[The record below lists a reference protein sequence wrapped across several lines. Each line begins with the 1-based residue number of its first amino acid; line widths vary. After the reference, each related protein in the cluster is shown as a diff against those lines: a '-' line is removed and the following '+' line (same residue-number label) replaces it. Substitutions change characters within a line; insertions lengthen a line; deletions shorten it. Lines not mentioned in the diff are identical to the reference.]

1 MWMSGNQPFG
11 VGISPTGS
19 MLCHWILDRW
29 HACSLVNIFGY
40 ARPHIYG
47 IKNFYGCRDV
57 RMRKI
62 VESAKDLS
70 TNTSGTNDRESFLDT
85 WLHSKRELNNIGVF
99 CNCRAE
105 WGKRSLW
112 SSTSF
117 SWNTVTA
124 SKSRVD
130 TSVVAWISSR
140 DCGSRKKAEV
150 CKSVVLVSCRQSKY
164 VVNYERLQKCLND
177 PDQTCWNEIELKK
190 RSGQ

>member
-1 MWMSGNQPFG
+1 M
-11 VGISPTGS
+11 
-19 MLCHWILDRW
+19 
-29 HACSLVNIFGY
+29 
-40 ARPHIYG
+40 
-47 IKNFYGCRDV
+47 DV
-57 RMRKI
+57 RG
-62 VESAKDLS
+62 SAIRSWDFP
-70 TNTSGTNDRESFLDT
+70 DRFYVVPLNFGSLTRVLIGEHLWLRTTAHIWNKEFLRMPGRPDAQDCGECQR
-85 WLHSKRELNNIGVF
+85 LVDEHFRDKRSWELNNIGVF

-164 VVNYERLQKCLND
+164 VVNYERLQKCLNA

-190 RSGQ
+190 RSGQKLVAKF